1 MFRLGKKT
9 IALVMAATVAISGFA
24 FPSAKTAKAADPEPT
39 VKVLGAT
46 LRTDGNN
53 QGTHSP

>member
-1 MFRLGKKT
+1 
-9 IALVMAATVAISGFA
+9 MAATVAISGFA

-53 QGTHSP
+53 QGTQSLRVGIEDDRFR